1 MKSIALICFDNP
13 FLRPM
18 EGGKRGML
26 SRIEALAKVDDY
38 QVEVFLLS
46 KPAELNNKKN
56 EILRAKNL
64 TYKNFVIRSDKIKAM
79 FSEYPISV
87 ETRFIQ
93 DLAKYISKKKYD
105 VAIYEGE
112 HVSEYRVKNL
122 VHAKRHILYMH
133 DIESSY
139 RADLAHSEH
148 NCIKKIAQQLESRKY
163 YRLENVLAGLFD
175 RYLFVSKD
183 EKNAFENRFST
194 VMGKGIYSPY
204 ATEQFAD
211 SIVVN
216 ENHNQMLYIGNLM
229 LDNNYQSIVWFSENV
244 LPLIVKQK
252 PNVKLVI
259 VGNISEEHL
268 KELKSYSSA
277 IDVRGY
283 VPSLDDVIQES
294 CLIISPVL
302 YGAGVKVKLIDA
314 LASGQ
319 IVIANTKTAEGTE
332 LKNGRDLILED
343 DPAKFANRCIE
354 ILRDRSKYIDIAKQ
368 GLDFV
373 KREHSVEHHKDIL
386 IEAIEN

>member
-1 MKSIALICFDNP
+1 MKRIALICFDNP

-38 QVEVFLLS
+38 QIEVFLLS
-46 KPAELNNKKN
+46 KPTELNNKKN
-56 EILRAKNL
+56 ELLKAKNL
-64 TYKNFVIRSDKIKAM
+64 TYTNFVIRSDKFKAM
-79 FSEYPISV
+79 LSEFPISV
-87 ETRFIQ
+87 ETRFVPK
-93 DLAKYISKKKYD
+93 LAKYLSTKKYD

-112 HVSEYRVKNL
+112 HVSEYRLKNV

-139 RADLAHSEH
+139 RADLAHSE
-148 NCIKKIAQQLESRKY
+148 NNVIRKIAQQVESKKY
-163 YRLENVLAGLFD
+163 YRLENRLSKMFD

-183 EKNAFENRFST
+183 EKIEFEKRFPS
-194 VMGKGIYSPY
+194 VRGKAIYSPY

-211 SIVVN
+211 SIVIN
-216 ENHNQMLYIGNLM
+216 ENHSQMLYIGNLM
-229 LDNNYQSIVWFSENV
+229 LDNNYQSIVWFSKNV

-252 PNVKLVI
+252 PDAKLVI

-343 DPAKFANRCIE
+343 VPSKFADSCVEILQNRNKYIE
-354 ILRDRSKYIDIAKQ
+354 IARN
-368 GLDFV
+368 GLNFV

-386 IEAIEN
+386 IEAIEH